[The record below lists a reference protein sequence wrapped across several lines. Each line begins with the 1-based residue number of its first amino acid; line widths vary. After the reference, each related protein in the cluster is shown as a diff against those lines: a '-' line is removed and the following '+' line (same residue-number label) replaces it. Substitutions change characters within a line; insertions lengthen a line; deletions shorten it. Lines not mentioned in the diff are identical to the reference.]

1 MSLNIELIKKL
12 TQTYGPSGSEE
23 KVLEVIK
30 EGVKDFCDEITYDAL
45 GNMICRKAGK
55 GKKIMVAAHTDEIG
69 LMITHIE
76 DEGFLRFTTIGG
88 VFVEQIVGRR
98 VVFKNGVQGV
108 IGVEHLEDKKD
119 FRIEKLYI
127 DIGVKNKEEAQK
139 YVNIG
144 DSASF
149 AGEFI
154 EAGDRLISKAFDDRI
169 GCYVTIEALKNLKTE
184 NEVYF
189 VFTVQEEVG
198 LRGATT
204 AAYNIHPDFAIAVDV
219 TLTGDT
225 PKAKKMSV
233 SLGKGAAI
241 KVMDRSII
249 VSPYVREMMIET
261 AKEYNIPYQLEI
273 LEFGGTDAGAIH
285 LTKGGIPSGVISI
298 PTRYTHSISEM
309 VDKNDVEA
317 SINLLIKILEK

>member
-1 MSLNIELIKKL
+1 
-12 TQTYGPSGSEE
+12 
-23 KVLEVIK
+23 
-30 EGVKDFCDEITYDAL
+30 
-45 GNMICRKAGK
+45 
-55 GKKIMVAAHTDEIG
+55 
-69 LMITHIE
+69 
-76 DEGFLRFTTIGG
+76 
-88 VFVEQIVGRR
+88 
-98 VVFKNGVQGV
+98 
-108 IGVEHLEDKKD
+108 
-119 FRIEKLYI
+119 
-127 DIGVKNKEEAQK
+127 
-139 YVNIG
+139 
-144 DSASF
+144 
-149 AGEFI
+149 
-154 EAGDRLISKAFDDRI
+154 
-169 GCYVTIEALKNLKTE
+169 NLKTE

-241 KVMDRSII
+241 KVMDMSII

-298 PTRYTHSISEM
+298 PTRYTHSISEI